1 MPLVFLLVIA
11 VIFFIF
17 NLAGKTFIS
26 LAGWFIRLR
35 NRWELTDAVVERYD
49 GYLRNF
55 SFYMNLDEEDRKRFI
70 IRLAEFM
77 NSKDFVGQE
86 GLGVTEEMR
95 VLISASATQLLFGLD
110 RYVLDHFIT
119 IKVYPGI
126 FYSKLMNV
134 HMKGGTTPG
143 GTIMLSWKDFAQGY
157 NDGKDKINLG
167 LHELAHA
174 LKVEVEKG
182 DDYSDSFLRS
192 MQRWD
197 NYTRPYMEK
206 AGKGEIP
213 FLRKYAGTNAQ
224 EFWAVCIEHF
234 FEAPLEFR
242 EQLPEIYKY
251 LCELL
256 RQDPAQRKLLHADS
270 HIAIPAAPPSL
281 GKARVL
287 VPPAGK
293 VLRPTFESDSLL
305 WFCVFL
311 ILPVSCGIYGLC
323 QDAVISVGGLAVT
336 IAAFTMIGLIIF
348 GSAWKRGALTT
359 FRYAAQALVLSG
371 MVGTLL
377 LLIINYFTAQ
387 YIPLESYRITSVQR
401 QEYRE
406 NDLRHTRYIYSLDNG
421 VYENVPRVRTFN
433 SEPKGKF
440 INYHFRQGTFGIKIR
455 YDYFFSDSYFDLEKE
470 LEKRLTRTK
479 GSTADD
485 SVQWL
490 LKLGAG
496 GK

>member
-1 MPLVFLLVIA
+1 MSFIFLLVIA
-11 VIFFIF
+11 FIFFIF

-35 NRWELTDAVVERYD
+35 NRWELTDEVVARYD

-70 IRLAEFM
+70 VRLAEFM

-86 GLGVTEEMR
+86 GLELTEEMR

-110 RYVLDHFIT
+110 RYVLDHFLT

-182 DDYSDSFLRS
+182 DDYNNSFLRN

-197 NYTRPYMEK
+197 DYTRPRSEK

-251 LCELL
+251 LC
-256 RQDPAQRKLLHADS
+256 AQ
-270 HIAIPAAPPSL
+270 
-281 GKARVL
+281 
-287 VPPAGK
+287 
-293 VLRPTFESDSLL
+293 
-305 WFCVFL
+305 
-311 ILPVSCGIYGLC
+311 
-323 QDAVISVGGLAVT
+323 
-336 IAAFTMIGLIIF
+336 IG
-348 GSAWKRGALTT
+348 R
-359 FRYAAQALVLSG
+359 
-371 MVGTLL
+371 
-377 LLIINYFTAQ
+377 
-387 YIPLESYRITSVQR
+387 
-401 QEYRE
+401 
-406 NDLRHTRYIYSLDNG
+406 
-421 VYENVPRVRTFN
+421 
-433 SEPKGKF
+433 
-440 INYHFRQGTFGIKIR
+440 
-455 YDYFFSDSYFDLEKE
+455 
-470 LEKRLTRTK
+470 
-479 GSTADD
+479 
-485 SVQWL
+485 
-490 LKLGAG
+490 
-496 GK
+496 